1 MKAIRSC
8 AYPNVSRSGCTVER
22 GCRVHRLIARRACRL
37 GSRQASHLIDLER
50 KRSCTGSVHSSGSSL
65 HETRESGSSHAAE
78 LVSCW
83 RAWPDASGTSP
94 RDAPREPLRRDLSA
108 RPPRRERVGERKMW
122 GRGER
127 RPFAGKTE
135 WNSVVHTPPYPVQ
148 TANPNASPSL
158 LLGVNTHSF
167 SCPFFSALSAR
178 RLSSRQRLRQGLTFL
193 DNPCSHRPR
202 LCFCRG
208 ASVGATG
215 QQCEHLPT
223 ASRRHIAGRATPE
236 CVATDAR
243 VKDLK
248 AANVRGP

>member
-1 MKAIRSC
+1 MKAIQSC

-108 RPPRRERVGERKMW
+108 RPPRRERVGGGELW
-122 GRGER
+122 GSCVR
-127 RPFAGKTE
+127 RLSFAGKTE
-135 WNSVVHTPPYPVQ
+135 WNSVVHTPPYAIHARTQ
-148 TANPNASPSL
+148 GSCQEGRTARPNVMGGMYFRVVRPY
-158 LLGVNTHSF
+158 GIWYR
-167 SCPFFSALSAR
+167 SA
-178 RLSSRQRLRQGLTFL
+178 
-193 DNPCSHRPR
+193 C
-202 LCFCRG
+202 
-208 ASVGATG
+208 
-215 QQCEHLPT
+215 
-223 ASRRHIAGRATPE
+223 
-236 CVATDAR
+236 
-243 VKDLK
+243 
-248 AANVRGP
+248 

>member
-108 RPPRRERVGERKMW
+108 RPPRRVRDGGGSCGEVACA
-122 GRGER
+122 GFLLRGKQNGIQWSI
-127 RPFAGKTE
+127 RPLI
-135 WNSVVHTPPYPVQ
+135 SVV
-148 TANPNASPSL
+148 
-158 LLGVNTHSF
+158 
-167 SCPFFSALSAR
+167 SCPGGKPVKSEVLNFERTSTRSLPKTIRTGGGNPRIVNQKRKDMRRRSPASDLSGLEGAGNAVAL
-178 RLSSRQRLRQGLTFL
+178 
-193 DNPCSHRPR
+193 
-202 LCFCRG
+202 
-208 ASVGATG
+208 
-215 QQCEHLPT
+215 
-223 ASRRHIAGRATPE
+223 
-236 CVATDAR
+236 
-243 VKDLK
+243 
-248 AANVRGP
+248 

>member
-94 RDAPREPLRRDLSA
+94 RDAPREPLRRGLSE
-108 RPPRRERVGERKMW
+108 RPSRRERVAVVDLW
-122 GRGER
+122 GVCRS
-127 RPFAGKTE
+127 FAGRKGKKT
-135 WNSVVHTPPYPVQ
+135 VVHTHPYLY
-148 TANPNASPSL
+148 SC
-158 LLGVNTHSF
+158 VNYHLVACT
-167 SCPFFSALSAR
+167 
-178 RLSSRQRLRQGLTFL
+178 GL
-193 DNPCSHRPR
+193 PC
-202 LCFCRG
+202 
-208 ASVGATG
+208 
-215 QQCEHLPT
+215 PT
-223 ASRRHIAGRATPE
+223 AP
-236 CVATDAR
+236 
-243 VKDLK
+243 
-248 AANVRGP
+248 